1 MAIIFTVIVS
11 VAVWDFYKIY
21 TTAQID
27 MTEKAD
33 AIAVLSAA
41 QYAGKP
47 SPIYKARLDHAM
59 ELLKMEMAPTI
70 ITTGGVSTN
79 GEISEGEVGK
89 KYLISNGISESKII
103 SDVKS
108 LTTNENIREIASI
121 AQNNNFR
128 KIIVVSDPFHMYRA
142 ILIAK
147 SFNLDLIPSPTR
159 KSPITK
165 NSLLEY
171 KYMVRETAGVML
183 QQSHFPF

>member
-1 MAIIFTVIVS
+1 MAIVFVVIIS

-27 MTEKAD
+27 MAEKAD

-41 QYAGKP
+41 QYSGKP

-59 ELLKMEMAPTI
+59 ELFKLEMAPTI
-70 ITTGGVSTN
+70 ITTGGVSTS

-89 KYLISNGISESKII
+89 KYLISNGIPANKII
-103 SDVKS
+103 SDVES
-108 LTTNENIREIASI
+108 LTTEENIREIASI
-121 AQNNNFR
+121 AQDNNLK
-128 KIIVVSDPFHMYRA
+128 KIIVVSDPFHLYRA

-159 KSPITK
+159 KSPVTK

-171 KYMVRETAGVML
+171 KYMARETAGVML
-183 QQSHFPF
+183 QQLHFPF